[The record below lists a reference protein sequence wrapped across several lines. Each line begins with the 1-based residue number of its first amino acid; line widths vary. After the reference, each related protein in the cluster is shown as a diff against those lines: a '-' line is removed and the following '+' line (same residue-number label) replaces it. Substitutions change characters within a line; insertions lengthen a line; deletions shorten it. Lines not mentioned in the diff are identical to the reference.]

1 MKKATK
7 MKAKDLL
14 YFIVSYS
21 AVILLTVLLV
31 KQCGKP
37 PKVETVT
44 VMKYQPINLDSLK
57 ATIEPVIVE
66 VPGPA
71 RQVVRYVPVT
81 ITDAAQADSL
91 MQVYAE
97 LAKKYAALQ
106 DELGWAWDAGDG
118 APIEWGQDET
128 VYSDSITTQ
137 DYFHRWTIR
146 AQGPITGYE
155 FGIKAF
161 GQPIPFVEPVQ
172 PKLHRAGLFA
182 GAQTMPGGL
191 RPIVGASYGFGV
203 LKVQAGFLPSIAGE
217 KAQGMVLTGIEIPF
231 R

>member
-1 MKKATK
+1 MKTK
-7 MKAKDLL
+7 DWVYIIAAVAAFILGALL
-14 YFIVSYS
+14 FRG
-21 AVILLTVLLV
+21 
-31 KQCGKP
+31 CKP

-44 VMKYQPINLDSLK
+44 VVKYRPVNLDSLK
-57 ATIEPVIVE
+57 ATMPPDTVFI
-66 VPGPA
+66 PGPA

-128 VYSDSITTQ
+128 VYADSVTTK
-137 DYFHRWTIR
+137 DYFHRWEIR
-146 AQGPITGYE
+146 AAGPITGYK
-155 FGIKAF
+155 FGVLPFCPEPPAPAAKA
-161 GQPIPFVEPVQ
+161 

-182 GAQTMPGGL
+182 GGQTMPGGL
-191 RPIVGASYGFGV
+191 RPIVGASYGFGAIR
-203 LKVQAGFLPSIAGE
+203 LQAGFLPSAYGE
-217 KAQGMVLTGIEIPF
+217 KAQGQLITGIEIPF

>member
-1 MKKATK
+1 MKIKDWVYIIAAVAAFVLGALLFRGCK
-7 MKAKDLL
+7 PAK
-14 YFIVSYS
+14 I
-21 AVILLTVLLV
+21 
-31 KQCGKP
+31 
-37 PKVETVT
+37 ETVT
-44 VMKYQPINLDSLK
+44 VIKYQPIDIDSLK

-81 ITDAAQADSL
+81 ITDQAQADSL
-91 MQVYAE
+91 MGVYAE

-106 DELGWAWDAGDG
+106 DELGWAWDSGDG

-128 VYSDSITTQ
+128 VYADSVTTK
-137 DYFHRWTIR
+137 DYFHRWEIR
-146 AQGPITGYE
+146 AAGPITGYK
-155 FGIKAF
+155 FGVL
-161 GQPIPFVEPVQ
+161 PFCPELPAPVAEVK
-172 PKLHRAGLFA
+172 KLHRAGLFV

-203 LKVQAGFLPSIAGE
+203 IRLQAGFLPSAYGE
-217 KAQGMVLTGIEIPF
+217 KAQGQLITGIEIPF

>member
-1 MKKATK
+1 MKKTTK
-7 MKAKDLL
+7 MKAKGLL

-44 VMKYQPINLDSLK
+44 VVKYQPIDIDSLK

-81 ITDAAQADSL
+81 ITDQAQADSM

-97 LAKKYAALQ
+97 LAKRYAALQ

-118 APIEWGQDET
+118 NPIEWGTDEQ
-128 VYSDSITTQ
+128 VYADSVTTK
-137 DYFHRWTIR
+137 DYFHRWEIR
-146 AQGPITGYE
+146 AQGPITAYS
-155 FGIKAF
+155 FGIVPF
-161 GQPIPFVEPVQ
+161 CPIPYTVPEVK
-172 PKLHRAGLFA
+172 KLHRAGLFV
-182 GAQTMPGGL
+182 GAQMMPGGL
-191 RPIVGASYGFGV
+191 RPIVGASYGFGI
-203 LKVQAGFLPSIAGE
+203 LRLQAGFLPAAYGE
-217 KAQGMVLTGIEIPF
+217 KAQGQVITGVEIPF